1 MEALSSQ
8 PLNLVRVEFD
18 ELYARHL
25 CRHSQLGVNVF
36 HLAALA
42 FVWFGVYGT
51 LYWLTRTP
59 WVPVVM
65 AAAYLAVIAHNLP
78 PRVLVAVAT
87 FLALFVLALIRLPL
101 LPIWAYLLMIPVFY
115 QIQNWSHHVYHFERD
130 MTVFKAKYAKGR
142 VLFVILLFY
151 EVPLLLN
158 FLLFGRR
165 DWTA

>member
-1 MEALSSQ
+1 MEALSPQ
-8 PLNLVRVEFD
+8 PINLLRVEFN

-25 CRHSQLGVNVF
+25 CRHSQFGVNAA
-36 HLAALA
+36 HLMALT

-51 LYWLTRTP
+51 IYWLTRIP
-59 WVPVVM
+59 WVPVAM
-65 AAAYLAVIAHNLP
+65 AAAYLAIIAHNLP
-78 PRVLVAVAT
+78 PRVLLAVAS
-87 FLALFVLALIRLPL
+87 FLALFVFALIRLPL

-115 QIQNWSHHVYHFERD
+115 QIQNWSHRVYHVERD
-130 MTVFKAKYAKGR
+130 MTVFKAKYAKGP
-142 VLFVILLFY
+142 VLFVMLLFY